1 MLLPPLVLTAP
12 AKLNLFLHVTGRR
25 ADGYHLLE
33 SVFVPVSLADTVEL
47 TATGPD
53 EAAEITL
60 LDAPPGLTVEN
71 ELGCRAARALSNHA
85 AARAG
90 IRVGARIRIVKR
102 IPSGAGLGGGSSD
115 AAAVLI
121 GLNRLWGLGLSS
133 RELAALALPLGADI
147 PFFLGDGPAFVAGIG
162 EALRPVTVP
171 ARDVVIAHPGVAA
184 ATKAVFA
191 SRRVVRDSPA
201 VERFGWPLDWG
212 GNDLEAA
219 AREIV
224 PEIAALARAFEAG
237 GLSPRM
243 SGSGSALF
251 AFCANAAA
259 ARAAAGQLRALGWPA
274 WAARTL
280 GRLPHA
286 TG

>member
-1 MLLPPLVLTAP
+1 MLCPTIVLTAP

-60 LDAPPGLTVEN
+60 LDAPPGLTAEN
-71 ELGCRAARALSNHA
+71 ELGCRAARALA
-85 AARAG
+85 AQTGTRA
-90 IRVGARIRIVKR
+90 GARIRLVKR

-121 GLNRLWGLGLSS
+121 GLNRLWGLGLSR
-133 RELAALALPLGADI
+133 RELAALALRLGADI
-147 PFFLGDGPAFVAGIG
+147 PFFLGQGPAFVAGIG

-171 ARDVVIAHPGVAA
+171 ARDVVIAHPGVGADTA
-184 ATKAVFA
+184 QVFR
-191 SRRVVRDSPA
+191 SPRVVRDTAPVA
-201 VERFGWPLDWG
+201 RFGWPIDWG

-219 AREIV
+219 ARELV
-224 PEIAALARAFEAG
+224 PEIAALARAFEAM

-251 AFCANAAA
+251 AFCANR
-259 ARAAAGQLRALGWPA
+259 ARACQAAGQLHMLGWSA
-274 WAARTL
+274 WTARTL

-286 TG
+286 GS

>member
-1 MLLPPLVLTAP
+1 MLRPMLVLTAP

-60 LDAPPGLTVEN
+60 LDAPPGLTAEN
-71 ELGCRAARALSNHA
+71 ELGCRAARALSNH
-85 AARAG
+85 AG

-121 GLNRLWGLGLSS
+121 GLNRLWGLGLSRS
-133 RELAALALPLGADI
+133 ELAALALPLGADI
-147 PFFLGDGPAFVAGIG
+147 PFFLGEGPAFVAGIG
-162 EALRPVTVP
+162 ERSRPVTVP

-191 SRRVVRDSPA
+191 SPRVVRDTPPVA
-201 VERFGWPLDWG
+201 HFGWPIDWG

-224 PEIAALARAFEAG
+224 PEIAALARAFEAV
-237 GLSPRM
+237 GLAPRM

-251 AFCANAAA
+251 AFCANR
-259 ARAAAGQLRALGWPA
+259 ARAGQAAGQLRALGWSA
-274 WAARTL
+274 WTARTL

-286 TG
+286 GD